1 MSDLPVNPAQA
12 PKANKA
18 WWAMAVSYVGTLVLL
33 AAALI
38 SSPPPTDDPSA
49 QVFVTLMVW
58 GLISL
63 PLLIFIPWI
72 LKKSPYA
79 ASWLSYLSLLY
90 FVLVMALS
98 SGIWIWLLSLSS
110 LGIFLGSMMF
120 TRWQKAG
127 V

>member
-1 MSDLPVNPAQA
+1 MTI
-12 PKANKA
+12 
-18 WWAMAVSYVGTLVLL
+18 SYIGTLSLL